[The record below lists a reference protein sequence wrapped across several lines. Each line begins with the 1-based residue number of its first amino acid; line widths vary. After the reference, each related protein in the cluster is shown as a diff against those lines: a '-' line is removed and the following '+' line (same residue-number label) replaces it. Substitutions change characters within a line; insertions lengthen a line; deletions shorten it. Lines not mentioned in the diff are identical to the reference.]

1 MDIRGLSPRG
11 AAGFAVVAGLA
22 LAVLPGCSS
31 EEPAQPAGSPAASS
45 EAPIRHGRAAGT
57 GHRRAGPA
65 PRPPRRWDATIVFAQ
80 PDPANTKLSTDRPDI
95 VELTQGSDDG
105 SALFNP
111 GAVALAPG
119 VAVVTIVTAD
129 GTTSTVTVTVSCAR
143 EPAAATRRW
152 LLMTWSRAL
161 GC

>member
-45 EAPIRHGRAAGT
+45 EAPSATAGL
-57 GHRRAGPA
+57 PA
-65 PRPPRRWDATIVFAQ
+65 PVIVEPGQAEATASVGATIVFSQ

-105 SALFNP
+105 SAQFNP

-129 GTTSTVTVTVSCAR
+129 GTTSTVTVTVS
-143 EPAAATRRW
+143 
-152 LLMTWSRAL
+152 
-161 GC
+161 